1 MNKYHAMEARMAEAG
16 DSLPPFAALR
26 AFRAAA
32 RHGRFR
38 DAARDLGVTE
48 SAVSH
53 QIKRLE
59 ELVRMPLFD
68 RNGPQVSLT
77 ADGRRYYAAID
88 PALLTIAE
96 ATRALTGSRERGQVV
111 LTLPPSLAMLWL
123 IPRLPAFE
131 TAFPDIDLQLNTTT
145 RVVDL
150 RREQVDLAIR
160 HGQGAWADVK
170 SDFLF
175 SETATPVCRP
185 GYLPAGAVDDPVVA
199 LSASRLIVNG
209 YFPDEWTEWARA
221 RGIGG
226 PAMANTLKFE
236 TQEQV
241 LAAAE
246 QGLGLAIGRSPLV
259 DGRIASG
266 ALEAPFGASAFAQ
279 AAYYLCRSPAVTPT
293 AAARRVMAWLKG
305 FVRE

>member
-1 MNKYHAMEARMAEAG
+1 MAEADG
-16 DSLPPFAALR
+16 YLPPFAALR
-26 AFRAAA
+26 AFHAAA

-53 QIKRLE
+53 QIRRLE
-59 ELVRMPLFD
+59 DLLRVRLFD

-77 ADGRRYYAAID
+77 AEVRRYYAEID
-88 PALLTIAE
+88 PALLKIAE
-96 ATRALTGSRERGQVV
+96 ATRALTGPRERGRVT

-123 IPRLPAFE
+123 IPKLPAYE
-131 TAFPDIDLQLNTTT
+131 AAFPDIDLQLNTTT

-160 HGQGAWADVK
+160 HGQGAWPDVEAA
-170 SDFLF
+170 FLF
-175 SETATPVCRP
+175 SETAMPVCRP
-185 GYLPAGAVDDPVVA
+185 GYLPAGAASDPAAA
-199 LSASRLIVNG
+199 LAAARLIVNG

-221 RGIGG
+221 RGIPD
-226 PAMANTLKFE
+226 PAMANTLRFE

-279 AAYYLCRSPAVTPT
+279 AAYYLCRAPAVTPT
-293 AAARRVMAWLKG
+293 AGARRVAKWLRG
-305 FVRE
+305 SGETGG